1 MAARGWGPLALAALL
16 AAGTLLL
23 GVAVGQGWFAA
34 LDMGLASSLGLTR
47 SGSPGWLITLMLAIS
62 WLGAGVQRLLLVA
75 LVAIPT
81 RRPWGWPGVALLLLG
96 SILANALSGLLKH
109 GFARTRPAFVPH
121 LDPIYNFAYPSG
133 HATSAAATYL
143 LAFLMM
149 RGHAAWGWRAV
160 ALAMIF
166 LTGLSRVML
175 GVHWPTDVLG
185 GWMWGS
191 AFALL
196 GWWLL
201 QRTAAPSSR

>member
-1 MAARGWGPLALAALL
+1 MTGRGWWPLALAALL
-16 AAGTLLL
+16 AAGALLL
-23 GVAVGQGWFAA
+23 GVAVGHGGFAA
-34 LDMGLASSLGLTR
+34 LDIALARTFGLTR

-75 LVAIPT
+75 LLAIPT

-96 SILANALSGLLKH
+96 STFANALSGLLKH
-109 GFARTRPAFVPH
+109 GFARPRPAFVPH

-149 RGHAAWGWRAV
+149 RGHAAWGWQAA
-160 ALAMIF
+160 ALAMMV
-166 LTGLSRVML
+166 LTGVSRVLL

-191 AFALL
+191 AFALI

-201 QRTAAPSSR
+201 VHNAARQPR